1 MLYNEMGGIV
11 QRYFV
16 KEKINDGFML
26 SEEDTYHITKV
37 MRMKVG
43 DLIEVVFQHI
53 VYICEIISFTPNVY
67 VQIREE
73 NVEQNELSIEV
84 TIVQSL
90 VKEQKMDY
98 ILQKSTELGVSRI
111 IPYQAERSLI
121 KLDGKQEK
129 KRERWQSIV
138 KEAAEQS
145 KRNDIPVVDQVLTLS
160 NLVKLSDYDSKFLCT
175 VNESDQNLK
184 KVLSNISGS
193 AKILF
198 VIGPEGG
205 FTSEE
210 EKEMTDNH
218 FIPLSLGNSVLRT
231 ETASTFIM
239 SVIRYIDME

>member
-1 MLYNEMGGIV
+1 M

-16 KEKINDGFML
+16 QEKNNNEFVL
-26 SEEDTYHITKV
+26 SSNDTYHITKV
-37 MRMKVG
+37 MRMNVE
-43 DLIEVVFQHI
+43 DRVEVVYNNI
-53 VYICEIISFTPNVY
+53 TYICEITSLEPLVRVSILQELS
-67 VQIREE
+67 EK
-73 NVEQNELSIEV
+73 NELNCVV

-98 ILQKSTELGVSRI
+98 ILQKTTELGVSRI

-121 KLDGKQEK
+121 KLDKKQDK
-129 KRERWQSIV
+129 KIERWQSIV

-145 KRNDIPVVDQVLTLS
+145 KRNQIPVVENVITLS
-160 NLVKLSDYDSKFLCT
+160 NLINLKEYDIKFLCT
-175 VNESDQNLK
+175 VNETSQNIK
-184 KVLSNISGS
+184 KLLSNLSGS

-205 FTSEE
+205 FTEKE
-210 EKEMTDNH
+210 EKMLLENG
-218 FIPLSLGNSVLRT
+218 FISLSLGNSVLRT